1 MKRGSGFCLFFCLP
15 GELSFPAGY
24 ETQIGFL
31 SFFVCR
37 VDEANM
43 FFGK

>member
-1 MKRGSGFCLFFCLP
+1 MKRGSGFCLFCLP

-31 SFFVCR
+31 SFLF
-37 VDEANM
+37 A
-43 FFGK
+43 G